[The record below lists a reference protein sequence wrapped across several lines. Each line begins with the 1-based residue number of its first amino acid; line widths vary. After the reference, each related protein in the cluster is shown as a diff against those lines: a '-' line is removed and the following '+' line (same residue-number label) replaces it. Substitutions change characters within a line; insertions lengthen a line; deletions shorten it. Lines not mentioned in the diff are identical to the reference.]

1 VVVVFGE
8 TVTLDPLTSPMPL
21 SMLMLVAL
29 GADQVSVTEPPAVMV
44 AAEAV
49 NELITG
55 VGLVVLPQPITQSSK
70 MQALASC
77 SRANQFEP
85 SRMRFLSVFSY
96 EP

>member
-1 VVVVFGE
+1 MVFGE

-70 MQALASC
+70 MQAPARC
-77 SRANQFEP
+77 NRVNQFEP
-85 SRMRFLSVFSY
+85 SRMGFLSMFSY